1 MIKIRKF
8 KNSSLMMSPKKKQSH
23 FLVALEDHFLVGRTW
38 GPLFGGSTG
47 GLTMADLHQHTPND
61 QTKGI
66 TVIRLTSLTQWSD
79 AILDRGKEALMG
91 VRLPLENLP
100 CCQNQN
106 FRSQSLRITAR
117 RPACTPGL
125 VLGLINRLN
134 VLVRTADR
142 RLVRYDVLMWWM
154 GTGLKRLQ

>member
-8 KNSSLMMSPKKKQSH
+8 KFNDVTQKCSLTFWSHLRPH
-23 FLVALEDHFLVGRTW
+23 FLVALEGHFLVGQ
-38 GPLFGGSTG
+38 PVDS
-47 GLTMADLHQHTPND
+47 TMADLHQHTPND

-66 TVIRLTSLTQWSD
+66 TVIRLTNLTQWSD

-117 RPACTPGL
+117 RPACTPGI